1 MLSSPCATVTDDVS
15 KLRYTNV
22 IFLDL
27 GVKVD
32 ETYYCDLLLSQQLP
46 PARRHVSREFMFQKT
61 VPQHIGYAMSSD
73 INISQGS
80 VATPLRRGGICNDLF
95 IANFLLSV
103 TVKEF
108 FKCS

>member
-1 MLSSPCATVTDDVS
+1 VTDYTL
-15 KLRYTNV
+15 KLGYTSA

-32 ETYYCDLLLSQQLP
+32 GTYYCDLLLSQQLL
-46 PARRHVSREFMFQKT
+46 PAILHVSSEILFQKT
-61 VPQHIGYAMSSD
+61 VPQHIGYAMFSD
-73 INISQGS
+73 INTSQGS
-80 VATPLRRGGICNDLF
+80 VATPLRFRGICNDLF

-108 FKCS
+108 FKK